1 MKGVYTDYFQKS
13 KVFLYPLL
21 RFRSGLSFV
30 PVQTYVC
37 WEHVITVDENK
48 FLCEYNVGTTE
59 QFELFCNS
67 YLKKHPLFYEYVQ
80 IDENRHVFIFDFTQ
94 YKSDFKRF
102 LDGQYSKFTLDSK
115 NTILNFFGNKGNI
128 SEYISLF
135 LSPDSAHKLY
145 AEALNV
151 PLKQIEEVFEV
162 CSIPDLDK
170 ETLYFKKSELFCQKI
185 KNSSISLK
193 N

>member
-37 WEHVITVDENK
+37 WEHLITVDENK

-59 QFELFCNS
+59 KFELFSNS

-80 IDENRHVFIFDFTQ
+80 LDEDRHLFIFDFTK
-94 YKSDFKRF
+94 YKSDFK
-102 LDGQYSKFTLDSK
+102 KFK
-115 NTILNFFGNKGNI
+115 
-128 SEYISLF
+128 
-135 LSPDSAHKLY
+135 
-145 AEALNV
+145 
-151 PLKQIEEVFEV
+151 
-162 CSIPDLDK
+162 
-170 ETLYFKKSELFCQKI
+170 
-185 KNSSISLK
+185 
-193 N
+193 

>member
-30 PVQTYVC
+30 PVQTYIC
-37 WEHVITVDENK
+37 WEHVITADENK
-48 FLCEYNVGTTE
+48 FMCEYNVGTTE
-59 QFELFCNS
+59 KFELFCNS
-67 YLKKHPLFYEYVQ
+67 YLKKHPLFHEYIQ
-80 IDENRHVFIFDFTQ
+80 LDENR
-94 YKSDFKRF
+94 SDFKRF

-115 NTILNFFGNKGNI
+115 IIILDFFGNKGNI

-145 AEALNV
+145 AEALDVSLN
-151 PLKQIEEVFEV
+151 QIEEVFEV
-162 CSIPDLDK
+162 CSIPDLEK
-170 ETLYFKKSELFCQKI
+170 ETLYFEKNELFCEKI